1 MVDPHIAVVN
11 SDMDL
16 LTLLQSLLT
25 EVGYEVSIYMTA
37 PGTYQ
42 SLREI
47 QPTLIIL
54 DVGLQASAAGWPLL
68 KLLQF
73 DPQTR
78 DIPVLVTTVDHSFI
92 RDKADLFAAMGCAVL
107 ELPAR
112 FETLIAKIKELTAQ
126 S

>member
-1 MVDPHIAVVN
+1 MLDPRIAVVN
-11 SDMDL
+11 SDTDL
-16 LTLLQSLLT
+16 LTLLQRLLT
-25 EVGYEVSIYMTA
+25 EAGYEVT
-37 PGTYQ
+37 TYLTSSATYR
-42 SLREI
+42 SLQQT

-78 DIPVLVTTVDHSFI
+78 GIPVLVTTVDHTFV

-107 ELPAR
+107 ELPIR
-112 FETLIAKIKELTAQ
+112 FETLVAKIKELTAHD
-126 S
+126 